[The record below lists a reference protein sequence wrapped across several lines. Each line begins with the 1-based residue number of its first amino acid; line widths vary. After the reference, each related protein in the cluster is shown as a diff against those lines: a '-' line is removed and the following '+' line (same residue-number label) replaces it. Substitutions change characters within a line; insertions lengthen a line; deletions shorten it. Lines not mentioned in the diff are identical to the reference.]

1 MKALLLF
8 LLLAI
13 GYITIYSQ
21 TFITSQVIEF
31 KDKRPKDRGGDI
43 GGDLPIRRSI
53 SFQPIYAWLYN
64 NVISLDFE
72 DLLPTITISIINE
85 TTGVTIYLENYNNLN
100 SIIIDL
106 STEKSGY
113 YLIRIEYDDIILE
126 GNFVLE

>member
-13 GYITIYSQ
+13 GNINIYSQ

-31 KDKRPKDRGGDI
+31 KDKIPKDRGGDI

-85 TTGVTIYLENYNNLN
+85 TTGVSIYLENYNNLN

>member
-1 MKALLLF
+1 M
-8 LLLAI
+8 
-13 GYITIYSQ
+13 
-21 TFITSQVIEF
+21 
-31 KDKRPKDRGGDI
+31 
-43 GGDLPIRRSI
+43 

>member
-1 MKALLLF
+1 MLPKTKKELLRHNRNN
-8 LLLAI
+8 
-13 GYITIYSQ
+13 S
-21 TFITSQVIEF
+21 S
-31 KDKRPKDRGGDI
+31 
-43 GGDLPIRRSI
+43 
-53 SFQPIYAWLYN
+53 LYN

>member
-1 MKALLLF
+1 M
-8 LLLAI
+8 
-13 GYITIYSQ
+13 
-21 TFITSQVIEF
+21 TSQVIEF